1 MPIQKNELAIFGG
14 KPAKTA
20 PYAKGIRFGKAEEEA
35 AVAAIRSQKLWY
47 KQGGTRVLAVE
58 KTIGE
63 MMRVPHAI
71 VCSSGTAAVHT
82 AVTMCGVESGDEV
95 ILNPVTDWGSV
106 CGILAAGAIPVFAD
120 MRTDTLSLDPDSVAK
135 ALTRRTRAILL
146 VHVAGYP
153 AHVKEIAALAK
164 ERGVKVIEDCA
175 QSPMALLDGRPVGT
189 FGDVGAFSTNDSK
202 HVSCGEGGFVVTAD
216 AEMARVGRLFIDKAY
231 ERNKARGET
240 DVTFMGFNY
249 RMSELS
255 AAVLDVQ
262 LRGLEEQIRRRT
274 EYAER
279 LMAGLESLEGLNVL
293 KPLKGARG
301 AYWFVLACLEP
312 ERLSADRATIGAAL
326 AAEGVAVWAAL
337 APASSL
343 YGTTALKEGRLFPAG
358 RTAPAAF
365 LRGRDYRPGLCP
377 MAEKIAANV
386 LSFLVNP
393 FYTQQD
399 AEETARG
406 IRKVL
411 EYYRRGS

>member
-1 MPIQKNELAIFGG
+1 MSIEKSELAIFGG
-14 KPAKTA
+14 KPAKTT

-35 AVAAIRSQKLWY
+35 AVATIRSQKLWY

-71 VCSSGTAAVHT
+71 ACSSGTAAVH
-82 AVTMCGVESGDEV
+82 AGVIMCGVEAGDEV
-95 ILNPVTDWGSV
+95 ILNPVTDWGSI
-106 CGILAAGAIPVFAD
+106 CGVLAAGAVPVFAD
-120 MRTDTLSLDPDSVAK
+120 IRPDTLSLDPASVAK
-135 ALTRRTRAILL
+135 AITSRTRAVLL

-153 AHVKEIAALAK
+153 AHVKEIVALAK
-164 ERGVKVIEDCA
+164 KRGVKVIEDCA
-175 QSPMALLDGRPVGT
+175 QAPMALMDGRAVGT

-202 HVSCGEGGFVVTAD
+202 HVSCGEGGFIVTAD
-216 AEMARVGRLFIDKAY
+216 EEMARVARLFIDKAY

-240 DVTFMGFNY
+240 DVTFLGFNY

-274 EYAER
+274 EYARR
-279 LMAGLESLEGLNVL
+279 LIAGVEGLEGLNLL
-293 KPLKGARG
+293 KPLEGARG
-301 AYWFVLACLEP
+301 TYWFVLACLAP
-312 ERLSADRATIGAAL
+312 ERLSADRGAIGAAL

-337 APASSL
+337 APASYL
-343 YGTTALKEGRLFPAG
+343 YGTTALREGRLFPAG

-365 LRGRDYRPGLCP
+365 LQNRGYAPGLCP
-377 MAEKIAANV
+377 VGEKVASTV
-386 LSFLVNP
+386 LSFLVSP
-393 FYTQQD
+393 FFTQQD
-399 AEETARG
+399 ADETATG

-411 EYYRRGS
+411 EYYRGKA